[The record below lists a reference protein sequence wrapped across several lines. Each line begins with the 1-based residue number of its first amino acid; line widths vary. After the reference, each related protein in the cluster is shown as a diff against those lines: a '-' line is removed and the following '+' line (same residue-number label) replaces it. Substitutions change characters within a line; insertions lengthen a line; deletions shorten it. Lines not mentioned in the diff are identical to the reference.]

1 MLQGGLDG
9 SRFRGLPDAATPIL
23 PVIVFPTV
31 AADDRPAH
39 GSTGSPSRRTLL
51 AIGGRALLVGML
63 AAGALPRAV
72 RAHHGFAGKYDFS
85 RPMYLAGR
93 LVDAYVGH
101 PHARLTI
108 DVPKNLHLP
117 RDREWMRALEDEEAR
132 PTITLLRASDRRG
145 ILDVT
150 LDWRMTR
157 RLLDEPDVLE
167 PSRPV
172 EAVVYRRITDDEYRN
187 ELRAVLVTL
196 PDGRVLVNSSPG
208 VASR

>member
-1 MLQGGLDG
+1 MAHVSG
-9 SRFRGLPDAATPIL
+9 GLPDAATPIL
-23 PVIVFPTV
+23 PVIVWPTV
-31 AADDRPAH
+31 VADDRPVH
-39 GSTGSPSRRTLL
+39 GPSGRPSRRTLL
-51 AIGGRALLVGML
+51 AIGGRGLLVGLL
-63 AAGALPRAV
+63 AAGALPRAA
-72 RAHHGFAGKYDFS
+72 RAHHGFAGRYDFS

-93 LVDAYVGH
+93 LVDAYVGY

-132 PTITLLRASDRRG
+132 PTTTLLRASDRRG

-157 RLLDEPDVLE
+157 RLLDEPGVLE